1 MTSTTNA
8 ELILAD
14 TELTFASFSRPVIK
28 SFQEKKVLKLGL
40 IWCLDPSGTKV
51 DTRAKLQFV

>member
-1 MTSTTNA
+1 MISTTNA

-28 SFQEKKVLKLGL
+28 SFQEKKSFKTGIDMVPG
-40 IWCLDPSGTKV
+40 P
-51 DTRAKLQFV
+51 